1 MSGLWGWISS
11 KYESGNH
18 VRSGRSAN
26 IRKQW
31 EFNTCY
37 SNEPSGQGSTK
48 MTITF
53 LESKIGLGNQALQF
67 KLHSILCL
75 EELNGEAIE
84 NALGTPSWRSWI
96 CWIYVGLEAKVHE
109 RGKTV
114 IKTGDFKPSTQTRSV
129 CGHRQDILLPDR
141 FFGCESCSSVSAAA
155 CNIKSWGINSGQ
167 GDVKRSTTAVPAWVD
182 MGECQTCKQIT
193 NQSKRA
199 TWDFRNKIL
208 HIRIKY
214 WRKTNASVI

>member
-1 MSGLWGWISS
+1 MKKTREMSGLWGWISS

-84 NALGTPSWRSWI
+84 NAFGDAKLAISDLLNLCRSRSKGTR
-96 CWIYVGLEAKVHE
+96 E
-109 RGKTV
+109 RKTV

-141 FFGCESCSSVSAAA
+141 FFGCESCSSVSDAA

-167 GDVKRSTTAVPAWVD
+167 GDVKTFYDRSPRLSRHGR
-182 MGECQTCKQIT
+182 MS
-193 NQSKRA
+193 N
-199 TWDFRNKIL
+199 L
-208 HIRIKY
+208 
-214 WRKTNASVI
+214 